1 MCFDILHGTL
11 DTFILLELV
20 LYSCS
25 IFEMYY
31 LRVKLKVKLEYLD
44 DDSDSENIV
53 FYFYSCLS

>member
-1 MCFDILHGTL
+1 MCFDILHGAL